1 MPVMT
6 WIRVTTLPQSVIHPE
21 QRRFPKSLGLSTP
34 SGMGTHLDG
43 PSSPLTSDAEGLPQE
58 GQLEQK

>member
-21 QRRFPKSLGLSTP
+21 QRRLLKSLGLSAS
-34 SGMGTHLDG
+34 SGMGTRLDG
-43 PSSPLTSDAEGLPQE
+43 PSSHLTSKA
-58 GQLEQK
+58 